1 MGAFS
6 ISFTLGKASAEHGGN
21 IQHNN
26 RKFTAPNVDPNKE
39 KDNIYYKTQ
48 DIREAYHQLFDDA
61 VEEYNKKQ
69 TRPCRKIKN
78 YFEHIN
84 NGKREEIFYETVVQF
99 GNYDDSPCGSKRGE
113 EVKQLLDE
121 YMKEFQERNP
131 NLYVF
136 NAALHMDEASPHIHI
151 DFIPFYTKGR
161 VNGLSK
167 GVSMKAALGEQGFK
181 TNSKNFNCLVSWEAS
196 ERKAMEVILNR
207 NGHNREDMNAT
218 YQHMSVEEYKLRKDE
233 NNIRKHLQKV
243 VRANKDFSMEEQV
256 RNLNMQLLSADKKIS
271 KLEKEKASPHKSF
284 FYSDSEKQAFV
295 QTKMEENS
303 IPFVETESGFDAQEC
318 YVEQIRKWEHE
329 YISPE
334 KSNRKKL
341 MEDIDRLIVTCDDV
355 NELYKKLEALKY
367 KIRFGKY
374 ISIKPPLAERYIR
387 LKSLGEDYNERS
399 LQNTIQ
405 FRIKFEQD
413 LKEKIEQPNAEHLA
427 NYKVLTT
434 IRFYSITFKQGYLP
448 YRKIHKFK
456 PFTWRNDEELDKLLL
471 LNKKISEGETI
482 ESMKNEFKN
491 KELDLKE
498 KNTAAEEALKKY
510 QRFVRGKEAF
520 SVLYE
525 GKVSKFISQE
535 QAEMFRE
542 AFPHITEK
550 NYVQLFEYTDQAKK
564 DLDVAK
570 SIVKEAEQELRSL
583 SGAIAIAEQVE
594 AGTYVQELISKENIH
609 RNADHLPNGV
619 FQL

>member
-1 MGAFS
+1 MGAYS

-21 IQHNN
+21 VQHNN
-26 RKFTAPNVDPNKE
+26 RKFTAPNVDPEKE

-48 DIREAYHQLFDDA
+48 DIREAYHELFDEA

-69 TRPCRKIKN
+69 SRPCRKIKN

-84 NGKREEIFYETVVQF
+84 EGKREEIFYESVVQF
-99 GNYDDSPCGSKRGE
+99 GNFDDSPCGSERGE

-136 NAALHMDEASPHIHI
+136 NAVLHMDEASPHIHI
-151 DFIPFYTKGR
+151 DFIPYYTKGR

-167 GVSMKAALGEQGFK
+167 GVSMKAALAEQGFK

-207 NGHNREDMNAT
+207 RGHNREDMNAT
-218 YQHMSVEEYKLRKDE
+218 YKHMSVEEYKIRKDE
-233 NNIRKHLQKV
+233 QNIRKHLKNV
-243 VRANKDFSMEEQV
+243 LNVGSTDKIENTV
-256 RNLNMQLLSADKKIS
+256 RNLNIKLQSANQKIN
-271 KLEKEKASPHKSF
+271 KLEKEKSSPHKSF

-295 QTKMEENS
+295 QNKMEENN
-303 IPFVETESGFDAQEC
+303 IPFVETENGFDAQEC
-318 YVEQIRKWEHE
+318 YVEKIRNWEHE

-341 MEDIDRLIVTCDDV
+341 MEDIDRLIVTCDDI
-355 NELYKKLEALKY
+355 NELYKKLEELKY

-374 ISIKPPLAERYIR
+374 VSVKPPLAERYIR

-399 LQNTIQ
+399 LQNAIQ

-413 LKEKIEQPNAEHLA
+413 LKEKIEQPNAEYLP
-427 NYKVLTT
+427 NYKTLTT
-434 IRFYSITFKQGYLP
+434 IRFYTVTFKKGFLP
-448 YRKIHKFK
+448 YQKMHKFK
-456 PFTWRNDEELDKLLL
+456 PFTWTNDEELDKLLL

-482 ESMKNEFKN
+482 ESMKKEFEL
-491 KELDLKE
+491 KELDYKE
-498 KNTAAEEALKKY
+498 KDKAADEAMKKY
-510 QRFVRGKEAF
+510 QRLVRGKEAF

-525 GKVSKFISQE
+525 GKESKYISKE
-535 QAEMFRE
+535 QAEKFRE
-542 AFPHITEK
+542 AFPHITEN
-550 NYVQLFEYTDQAKK
+550 NYIELFAFTDQAKQ
-564 DLDVAK
+564 DFDVAK
-570 SIVKEAEQELRSL
+570 SIAKEAEQELRSL
-583 SGAIAIAEQVE
+583 SGAIAIAEQVD
-594 AGTYVQELISKENIH
+594 AGTYVQELVSKENIH

>member
-1 MGAFS
+1 MGAYS
-6 ISFTLGKASAEHGGN
+6 ISFTLGKASSEHGGN

-26 RKFTAPNVDPNKE
+26 RKFTAPNVDPEKE

-48 DIREAYHQLFDDA
+48 DIREAYHNLFDEA

-84 NGKREEIFYETVVQF
+84 EGKREEIFYETVVQF
-99 GNYDDSPCGSKRGE
+99 GNFDDSPCGSERGE

-136 NAALHMDEASPHIHI
+136 NAVLHMDEASPHIHI
-151 DFIPFYTKGR
+151 DFIPYYTKGR

-167 GVSMKAALGEQGFK
+167 GVSMKAALAEQGFK

-207 NGHNREDMNAT
+207 RGHNREDMNAT
-218 YQHMSVEEYKLRKDE
+218 YKHMSVEEYKIRKDE
-233 NNIRKHLQKV
+233 QNIRKHLKKV
-243 VRANKDFSMEEQV
+243 LDVGSTDKVENTV
-256 RNLNMQLLSADKKIS
+256 RNLNIKLKSANQKINQ
-271 KLEKEKASPHKSF
+271 LEKEKVSPHKSF
-284 FYSDSEKQAFV
+284 FYSDSEKQAFI
-295 QTKMEENS
+295 QNKMEESS
-303 IPFVETESGFDAQEC
+303 IPFVETEHGFDAQEC

-341 MEDIDRLIVTCDDV
+341 MEDIDRLIVTCDDI
-355 NELYKKLEALKY
+355 NELYKKLEELKY

-374 ISIKPPLAERYIR
+374 ISVKPPLAERYIR

-399 LQNTIQ
+399 LQNAIQ

-413 LKEKIEQPNAEHLA
+413 LKEKMEQPNAEHLS
-427 NYKVLTT
+427 NYNALTT
-434 IRFYSITFKQGYLP
+434 IRFYTVTFKKGYLP

-456 PFTWRNDEELDKLLL
+456 PFTWTNDEELDKLLL

-482 ESMKNEFKN
+482 ESMKKEFEI
-491 KELDLKE
+491 KELDYKE
-498 KNTAAEEALKKY
+498 KDKAADEALKKY
-510 QRFVRGKEAF
+510 QRLVRGKEAF

-525 GKVSKFISQE
+525 GKESKFISRE
-535 QAEMFRE
+535 QAEKFRE
-542 AFPHITEK
+542 AFPHITED
-550 NYVQLFEYTDQAKK
+550 NYIELFAFTDQAKR
-564 DLDVAK
+564 DCDVAK
-570 SIVKEAEQELRSL
+570 SIAQEAEQELRSL
-583 SGAIAIAEQVE
+583 GGAIAIAEQVD
-594 AGTYVQELISKENIH
+594 AGTYVQELVSKENIH